1 MKVKFR
7 RETQYPANSNPCG
20 KFYSFLG
27 FFCIFK
33 EAKHHQNNWKLI
45 QYCALCVFFSLTQLP
60 GHPGV

>member
-7 RETQYPANSNPCG
+7 RETQYSANSNPCG
-20 KFYSFLG
+20 KFYTVFF

-33 EAKHHQNNWKLI
+33 ESKYHQNNWKLI
-45 QYCALCVFFSLTQLP
+45 QYCALCVFFSLSQLP

>member
-20 KFYSFLG
+20 KFYSF

-33 EAKHHQNNWKLI
+33 EAKYHQNNWKLI
-45 QYCALCVFFSLTQLP
+45 QYCALCVFFSLSQLP